1 MLQVRSLAKFYGDRA
16 AVSDLSF
23 ELPAGE
29 ILGLVGPNGAG
40 KTTTLRIVAGVL
52 PPTSGTVAVAGFD
65 VRAQPIEAKRRLALV
80 PDDPNLFGNLTVGE
94 HLEFTAQVYALAEGW
109 AARGD
114 RLLAELE
121 LTERKDDLASEL
133 SRGMR
138 QKVAIAC
145 ALLHDPSLLML
156 DEPLTGLDPRGIRTL
171 YATLRRRAQD
181 GAAVVV
187 SSHLL
192 GQIEG
197 LCSRFLILAAGRRL
211 FLGTKDEIRTQLGTL
226 REDASL
232 EEIFF
237 QATERP
243 SGGDPPPPVAAP
255 AGATPPRA
263 DAAQPPAPPAGDDAH
278 GPPRP

>member
-1 MLQVRSLAKFYGDRA
+1 MLEVRSVHKVYGDRA

-23 ELPAGE
+23 DVAAGG

-40 KTTTLRIVAGVL
+40 KTTTMRIAAGVL
-52 PPTSGTVAVAGFD
+52 PPTSGRVRIAGYD
-65 VRAQPIEAKRRLALV
+65 IASNPLDAKRTLALV

-94 HLEFTAQVYALAEGW
+94 HMEFTSEVYGLGAGW
-109 AARGD
+109 RARAGD
-114 RLLAELE
+114 LLAELE
-121 LTERKDDLASEL
+121 LTERRDDLASEL

-145 ALLHDPSLLML
+145 ALLHEPRLLML

-171 YATLRRRAQD
+171 YATLRRCAQG

-197 LCSRFLILAAGRRL
+197 FCTRFLILSTGRRL
-211 FLGTKDEIRTQLGTL
+211 FEGTKDEIRAQLPAL

-232 EEIFF
+232 EDIFF
-237 QATERP
+237 QATEGAP
-243 SGGDPPPPVAAP
+243 LAPAPVGGVAARENTGENP
-255 AGATPPRA
+255 GESTDAGTA
-263 DAAQPPAPPAGDDAH
+263 
-278 GPPRP
+278 

>member
-1 MLQVRSLAKFYGDRA
+1 MLAVRSLRKVYGDRA

-23 ELPAGE
+23 DVAPGD

-40 KTTTLRIVAGVL
+40 KTTTMRVVAGVL
-52 PPTSGTVAVAGFD
+52 PPTEGTVAVGGFD

-80 PDDPNLFGNLTVGE
+80 PDDPNLFGNLTVTE
-94 HLEFTAQVYALAEGW
+94 HLEFTSQVYRLAAGW
-109 AARGD
+109 EERGA

-121 LTERKDDLASEL
+121 LTERRDDLASEL

-145 ALLHDPSLLML
+145 ALLHEPSLLML

-171 YATLRRRAQD
+171 YATLRRRAQE

-197 LCSRFLILAAGRRL
+197 LCTRFLILAAGRRL
-211 FLGTKDEIRTQLGTL
+211 FHGTKEEIRAQLGSL

-237 QATERP
+237 QATEGPREPEPPRP
-243 SGGDPPPPVAAP
+243 AAAP
-255 AGATPPRA
+255 AE
-263 DAAQPPAPPAGDDAH
+263 
-278 GPPRP
+278 GPPPDGPPPGGS

>member
-1 MLQVRSLAKFYGDRA
+1 MLRVQDLHKIYGDRP
-16 AVSDLSF
+16 AVAGLSF
-23 ELPAGE
+23 DVGAGE

-40 KTTTLRIVAGVL
+40 KTTTMRIVAGVL
-52 PPTSGTVAVAGFD
+52 PATSGSVSVAGFD
-65 VRAQPIEAKRRLALV
+65 VRSQALDAKRRIALV

-94 HLEFTAQVYALAEGW
+94 HIEFTSQVYGLAAGW
-109 AARGD
+109 RERGD
-114 RLLAELE
+114 ALLAEME

-145 ALLHDPSLLML
+145 ALLHEPTLLML

-171 YATLRRRAQD
+171 YSTLRRRAES

-197 LCSRFLILAAGRRL
+197 LCSRFLILATGRKL
-211 FLGTKDEIRTQLGTL
+211 FDGTKDGIRGQLGSL
-226 REDASL
+226 HADATL

-237 QATERP
+237 QATEGSVP
-243 SGGDPPPPVAAP
+243 APVSTHPAAEAPPIPAPPE
-255 AGATPPRA
+255 
-263 DAAQPPAPPAGDDAH
+263 PPAP
-278 GPPRP
+278 